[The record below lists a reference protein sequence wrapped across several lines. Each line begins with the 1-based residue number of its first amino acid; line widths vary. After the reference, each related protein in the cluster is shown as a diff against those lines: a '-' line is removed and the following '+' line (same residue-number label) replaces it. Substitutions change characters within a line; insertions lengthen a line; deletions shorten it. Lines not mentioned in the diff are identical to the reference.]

1 MRCDSLVGRPVV
13 MWDTIGKFMQKREQ
27 WTRVTLAREA
37 GLTLDCEAIVTL
49 SRHLGSGRFLLQIRH
64 LVFNPN
70 FIIFFF
76 TLSRHLGSGRFL
88 LQIRHFC
95 FEVFETESLYETSL
109 LMSNPK
115 SLTRKRKKKKF
126 GMMLDSNL
134 QD

>member
-1 MRCDSLVGRPVV
+1 

-49 SRHLGSGRFLLQIRH
+49 SCHLGSGRFLLQIRH

-70 FIIFFF
+70 FIFFF

-95 FEVFETESLYETSL
+95 FELSLRLKVSETSL